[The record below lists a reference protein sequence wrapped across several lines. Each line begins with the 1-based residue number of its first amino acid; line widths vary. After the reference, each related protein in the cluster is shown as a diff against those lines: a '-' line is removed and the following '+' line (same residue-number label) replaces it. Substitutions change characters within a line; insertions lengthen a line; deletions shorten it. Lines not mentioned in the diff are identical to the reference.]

1 MDFWNNLDVSRE
13 TFHKL
18 ETYKERLLLWNKK
31 INLISKKS
39 TDDIWSR
46 HFLDSAQVFSTLTTG
61 QTKLLDFGS
70 GAGFPG
76 MVLAIVATEKLP
88 LMKVEMVESDQR
100 KAVFL
105 RDTVRVLSLN
115 SAVWSDRVE
124 NIVEMNSDVIT
135 ARALAPLKKLLFFSN
150 RHLKKGGF
158 CVFLK
163 GESYKEEIK
172 EALECWSFSIKIKES
187 ITNPLSAMLIISDLE
202 KR

>member
-13 TFHKL
+13 TSHKL

-70 GAGFPG
+70 GGGFPG
-76 MVLAIVATEKLP
+76 MVLAIIAAEKLP
-88 LMKVEMVESDQR
+88 LMRVEMVESDQR

-105 RDTVRVLSLN
+105 RDTVRFLGLS
-115 SAVWSDRVE
+115 SVVWSDRVE
-124 NIVEMNSDVIT
+124 NIVEMNSDVVT

-150 RHLKKGGF
+150 RHLKKEGF

-187 ITNPLSAMLIISDLE
+187 VTNPLSAMLIISDLE

>member
-13 TFHKL
+13 TFHML

-39 TDDIWSR
+39 TNNIWDR
-46 HFLDSAQVFSTLTTG
+46 HFLDSAQVFSALTTG

-70 GAGFPG
+70 GGGFPG
-76 MVLAIVATEKLP
+76 MVLAIIATEKLP
-88 LMKVEMVESDQR
+88 LMRVEMVESDQR

-105 RDTVRVLSLN
+105 RDTVRVLGLN

-124 NIVEMNSDVIT
+124 DIVEMNSDVIT

-187 ITNPLSAMLIISDLE
+187 VTNPLSAMLIISDLE